1 MEEGLPSDTSAFY
14 EGNPELK
21 SANIVFE
28 YSEAEMTDLARC
40 ANDVVYFANKFCYSM
55 TDEGVQQITLRPYQ
69 ENMLEDFQ
77 DNRFVVMLASR
88 QIGKCSLYDTKV
100 TIKYKDGS
108 IKLVS
113 VGNLYYITLSIE
125 RKLTLI
131 EKIKWSFWKLY
142 DKL

>member
-1 MEEGLPSDTSAFY
+1 
-14 EGNPELK
+14 
-21 SANIVFE
+21 
-28 YSEAEMTDLARC
+28 
-40 ANDVVYFANKFCYSM
+40 M